1 MLEMPHNERLWS
13 LGAPRLL
20 SFAGLLTGC
29 KGVVLVYHLVV
40 SAIHSLLLLV
50 FSISETF
57 LSLCGHFN
65 GLPFL
70 SHLLLK
76 VETSMRDCGISLR
89 ERNSSRGIQLVGL

>member
-1 MLEMPHNERLWS
+1 M
-13 LGAPRLL
+13 
-20 SFAGLLTGC
+20 
-29 KGVVLVYHLVV
+29 YHLVI

-50 FSISETF
+50 LSVSEAF

-76 VETSMRDCGISLR
+76 VETAMRDCGISLG
-89 ERNSSRGIQLVGL
+89 ERNPSRGIKLVRLKDHHRMVPLLDLRIIHFLRET